1 MRIFSNIISFS
12 ALASILMLGHS
23 YSFAQGC
30 KTSQI
35 SKYISRFTQAP
46 YKYDNHTVNEF
57 VFDNKEKKFEV
68 QFTAF
73 KGLKYKILFTTPGYL
88 EEIAINIYDKKAT
101 PNKERKNLMAD
112 NQKIENSYW
121 IFEPQKAGNYY
132 IEYNIPKS
140 LSEEVKSGCII
151 MIVAFSDK

>member
-1 MRIFSNIISFS
+1 MKYNKLKLTIILVITFFTT
-12 ALASILMLGHS
+12 HS
-23 YSFAQGC
+23 LLSQGC

-35 SKYISRFTQAP
+35 SKSISQFVTPP

-73 KGLKYKILFTTPGYL
+73 KGLKYKILFSTSGY
-88 EEIAINIYDKKAT
+88 EEDIAINIYDQNANSK
-101 PNKERKNLMAD
+101 KERKNLMD
-112 NQKIENSYW
+112 NTQKMENSYW
-121 IFEPQKAGNYY
+121 IFETDKSGSYF

-140 LSEEVKSGCII
+140 LSDTQKNGCIL
-151 MIVAFSDK
+151 MVVAFTDK